1 MRYILLFI
9 IMFLGSCKFD
19 VNDIACKSNEDCP
32 MDMYCGNNGKCV
44 KLYTNISDVNIFN
57 ENTIDIGVIFCKK
70 DSDCYE
76 ITGAKCVNMM
86 CVVPECTTDSD
97 CINKGMGNKCRSWVC
112 ENENIGDAG
121 MDIDTGGNDCT
132 DNCSE
137 KCKPNKICKNGY
149 CIDYGNCQND
159 TDCPCNW
166 HCNSFESRCEECF
179 YDDDCKN
186 HTDGKTKC
194 DIGKTFICIEPPVC
208 NPACDPNCQICKD
221 GNCVLAPGKCC
232 QDSDCPSNKC
242 VNYVCEQSHTCGDPC
257 STDDE
262 CKQWCNDA
270 SFICNNNVCMPKG
283 CNVDSDCDAQCGAGL
298 GKCVSG
304 TCQCEQHGN
313 GTLCSAC
320 NTDSDCS
327 SGFTCFEFTNPFN
340 QSKYKVCTHSCTCPG
355 QPDFIGL
362 CDTSDC
368 SDTPNQAWQKC
379 IANNSLCSCL
389 SAQ

>member
-166 HCNSFESRCEECF
+166 HCNSFESRCEECAS
-179 YDDDCKN
+179 DDDCKN

-221 GNCVLAPGKCC
+221 GNCILAPNKCC
-232 QDSDCPSNKC
+232 QNSDCTSNNC
-242 VNYVCEQSHTCGDPC
+242 VNYVCEQSHTCGDTC

-262 CKQWCNDA
+262 CKQWCND
-270 SFICNNNVCMPKG
+270 SSYICNNNVCMPKG
-283 CNVDSDCDAQCGAGL
+283 CSVDTDCDAQCGAGL
-298 GKCVSG
+298 GQCLSG
-304 TCQCEQHGN
+304 TCQCKQQCAGN
-313 GTLCSAC
+313 GTMCSACNDDCDCDTTNGFTCYEFTNPISGATYKACTHACAAKEDCEAPAIMCLAGGGTLCSC
-320 NTDSDCS
+320 M
-327 SGFTCFEFTNPFN
+327 
-340 QSKYKVCTHSCTCPG
+340 
-355 QPDFIGL
+355 
-362 CDTSDC
+362 
-368 SDTPNQAWQKC
+368 
-379 IANNSLCSCL
+379 